1 MRPKDPLYGSQWH
14 FDLIGDIETI
24 WDDYD
29 GTGVKVGVYDDGI
42 DYRHADLNGN
52 YDPSLH
58 AVDDLGNP
66 LDPYPALYESFG
78 DGHGTSV
85 AGLIAAEANN
95 GKGGVGVAHGAT
107 LGAVNIFNPDLYG
120 FADESFIDVLG
131 QASKF
136 DVMSNSWGLLP
147 DYYAWED
154 VDSSGASLFPINA
167 LLSGIAQEGRGG
179 LGTVIT
185 QSAGNDNLDANGEVL
200 AASRFTI
207 SVAATDEKGVAADYS
222 SFGACILVAA
232 PAASV
237 TTDLRGDAGYDP
249 GSYTDVFGGTSAAT
263 PVTSGVIALMLDANP
278 DLGWRDVHNILA
290 ASASLTGSAF
300 DARSPLE
307 QEEETWQ
314 SNNASSWNGGGY
326 HIHANYGYGM
336 IDAFA
341 AVRMAEAWSLFGSA
355 QTSANE
361 EVRTGRN
368 NFADVTVP
376 DRNPDGVARNVTV
389 KGDIVIEHV
398 QLILDVDTDQMK
410 DLRVLLTSPDGT
422 TVTVAFD
429 DKMLYNPWDRI
440 DGQWVFGIEGL
451 RGESSA
457 GVWKVEVMD
466 LRAKGKVTV
475 LESAEIKVFGTTD
488 SVRDV
493 YHFTDEYMK
502 MKGHEAGRGV
512 VADTDGGAD
521 WLNFAAVTPNMLI
534 DLAALTFGTTNQ
546 VWGRLKGSFENVVMG
561 DGNDRVI
568 GNGANGEFHGMRG
581 NDILLGRTGNDVL
594 WGGTGRDRL
603 YGGAGN
609 DELSGE
615 AGKDA
620 LYGGGGTDILTGG
633 GGKDDLFGQGGNDT
647 YFYAQGATIREAADA
662 GYDRV
667 FSSVNV
673 KLSGNVEKLVIQGD
687 RDVSGTG
694 NDLDNYIRGNAGAN
708 TLNGG
713 EGSDWLAGGGGD
725 DWVIGA
731 GGSDTLSGGHGN
743 DTLSGGLSADVFKFM
758 VAPSATN
765 VDRIIDFTVG
775 ADRFHLDDVAFVG
788 LAEGSLFPEAFSANA
803 SGMAKDASDRIIYN
817 MKTGDLWY
825 DADGTGAAAP
835 IRFAELDPGLALR
848 ASDFLVN

>member
-1 MRPKDPLYGSQWH
+1 MRPSDPLYGRQWH
-14 FDLIGDIETI
+14 FALIGDIEKI
-24 WDDYD
+24 WNEYD
-29 GTGVKVGVYDDGI
+29 GSGVNVGVYDDGI

-52 YDPSLH
+52 YDPNLH

-107 LGAVNIFNPDLYG
+107 LGAVNIFDPDLYG
-120 FADESFIDVLG
+120 YDGESFFDVLG
-131 QASKF
+131 QASMF
-136 DVMSNSWGLLP
+136 DVMSNSWGFPP
-147 DYYAWED
+147 DYYAGED
-154 VDSSGASLFPINA
+154 GGSSGTELFFVNA
-167 LLSGIAQEGRGG
+167 LLSSIAQEGRGG
-179 LGTVIT
+179 LGTVVT
-185 QSAGNDNLDANGEVL
+185 QAAGNDNLDANGEAL
-200 AASRFTI
+200 GASRFTI
-207 SVAATDEKGVAADYS
+207 SVAATDEKGVAAVYS

-249 GSYTDVFGGTSAAT
+249 GNYTDIFGGTSAAT

-341 AVRMAEAWSLFGSA
+341 AVRMAEVWSLFGSA

-389 KGDIVIEHV
+389 KGDIAIEHV

-429 DKMLYNPWDRI
+429 DRMPDNPWDRI
-440 DGQWVFGIEGL
+440 DGQWAFGIEGL

-466 LRAKGKVTV
+466 LRAKGQVTI

-488 SVRDV
+488 SARDV
-493 YHFTDEYMK
+493 HHFTDEYMK

-512 VADTDGGAD
+512 VADTDGGAE
-521 WLNFAAVTPNMLI
+521 WLNFAAVTSDMRINL
-534 DLAALTFGTTNQ
+534 DANRFGTSDQ
-546 VWGRLKGSFENVVMG
+546 SWGRLSGRFEHVVTG
-561 DGNDRVI
+561 DGNDIVI
-568 GNGANGEFHGMRG
+568 GNGANGKFHGMRG
-581 NDILLGRTGNDVL
+581 NDRLLGEGGDDRLLGGAGRDVL
-594 WGGTGRDRL
+594 FGGDGRDRL
-603 YGGAGN
+603 EGGSSADTLLGDGGRDTLSGGSGEDELRGGEGSDTYLYTTGDTIIESNGAGH
-609 DELSGE
+609 DVVRSSVGVRLSGGIE
-615 AGKDA
+615 KVVLEGS
-620 LYGGGGTDILTGG
+620 GDILAA
-633 GGKDDLFGQGGNDT
+633 GN
-647 YFYAQGATIREAADA
+647 G
-662 GYDRV
+662 
-667 FSSVNV
+667 
-673 KLSGNVEKLVIQGD
+673 
-687 RDVSGTG
+687 
-694 NDLDNYIRGNAGAN
+694 LDNAMFGNAGAN
-708 TLNGG
+708 SLSGG
-713 EGSDWLAGGGGD
+713 AGSDRLFGGRGD
-725 DWVIGA
+725 DWLSGQA
-731 GGSDTLSGGHGN
+731 GNDLLSGGAGR
-743 DTLSGGLSADVFKFM
+743 DRLIGGAGEDVFRFTAPLTAANADRIADFTTRADVIQLDNAVFAALGDGRLSA
-758 VAPSATN
+758 A
-765 VDRIIDFTVG
+765 
-775 ADRFHLDDVAFVG
+775 AFVANADG
-788 LAEGSLFPEAFSANA
+788 LAQ
-803 SGMAKDASDRIIYN
+803 DASNRIIYETD
-817 MKTGDLWY
+817 TGDLWY
-825 DADGTGAAAP
+825 DPDGNGAAAA
-835 IRFAELDPGLALR
+835 IRFATLDAGLALR
-848 ASDFLVN
+848 AADFFVI

>member
-1 MRPKDPLYGSQWH
+1 
-14 FDLIGDIETI
+14 
-24 WDDYD
+24 
-29 GTGVKVGVYDDGI
+29 
-42 DYRHADLNGN
+42 
-52 YDPSLH
+52 
-58 AVDDLGNP
+58 
-66 LDPYPALYESFG
+66 
-78 DGHGTSV
+78 
-85 AGLIAAEANN
+85 
-95 GKGGVGVAHGAT
+95 
-107 LGAVNIFNPDLYG
+107 
-120 FADESFIDVLG
+120 
-131 QASKF
+131 
-136 DVMSNSWGLLP
+136 
-147 DYYAWED
+147 
-154 VDSSGASLFPINA
+154 
-167 LLSGIAQEGRGG
+167 
-179 LGTVIT
+179 
-185 QSAGNDNLDANGEVL
+185 
-200 AASRFTI
+200 
-207 SVAATDEKGVAADYS
+207 
-222 SFGACILVAA
+222 
-232 PAASV
+232 
-237 TTDLRGDAGYDP
+237 
-249 GSYTDVFGGTSAAT
+249 
-263 PVTSGVIALMLDANP
+263 MLDANP

-341 AVRMAEAWSLFGSA
+341 AVRMAEVWSLFGSA

-429 DKMLYNPWDRI
+429 DLMPDNPWDRI
-440 DGQWVFGIEGL
+440 DGQWAFGIEGL

-466 LRAKGKVTV
+466 LRAKGQVTV

-493 YHFTDEYMK
+493 HHFTDEYMK

-561 DGNDRVI
+561 DGNDRVV
-568 GNGANGEFHGMRG
+568 GNGANGEFRGMRG
-581 NDILLGRTGNDVL
+581 DDILLGMTGNDVL

-620 LYGGGGTDILTGG
+620 LYGGGGTDSLTGG

-647 YFYAQGATIREAADA
+647 YFYAQGAMIREAAEA

-667 FSSVNV
+667 FSSVTV
-673 KLSGNVEKLVIQGD
+673 KLSGNVEKLVLQGD
-687 RDVSGTG
+687 LDVSGTG
-694 NDLDNYIRGNAGAN
+694 NGLDNYIRGNAGAN
-708 TLNGG
+708 TLIGG
-713 EGSDWLAGGGGD
+713 GGSDWLAGDGGD
-725 DWVIGA
+725 DWLIGA

-765 VDRIIDFTVG
+765 VDRIIDFSVG
-775 ADRFHLDDVAFVG
+775 TDRFHLDDAAFVG
-788 LAEGSLFPEAFSANA
+788 LVEGSLFPEAFSANA
-803 SGMAKDASDRIIYN
+803 SGMAMDASDRIIYN

-825 DADGTGAAAP
+825 DADGTGSTAP
-835 IRFAELDPGLALR
+835 IRFAELDPALALR